1 LKCNTKPIP
10 LRNANAIVRIMPTTA
25 DAAVVAPSGRVFGRL
40 TVPGDKSIS
49 HRYAMLAALA
59 DGRSTITG
67 YSGGADCAATLACI
81 EALGA
86 TVERAGTTVQIT
98 GTAQDL
104 EQPVEPL
111 YAANSGTTM
120 RLLAGIAASHAFR
133 TVIGGDSSLTRR
145 PMRRVIDPLE
155 RMGARIGS
163 HDGCPP
169 LTIDGARLRG
179 ITYVPQVP
187 SAQVKSC
194 ILLAGLRAEGMTT
207 VEETT
212 PTRDHTER
220 ALDTFAVRVTRSSGV
235 VTIQGGQPLRARNL
249 TVPGDLSGAAF
260 WSVLAAGTADGDVTI
275 EDVGLNP
282 TRAAVLGILRRAGAR
297 VTTDGGDEAAA
308 EPAGTLRVECGEWRS
323 FEIDPT
329 EVPGVIDEI
338 PALAAL
344 AAMMPA
350 GRSLVVR
357 GARELRVKESD
368 RISALAA
375 GFAAMGSDIEEYEDG
390 FRLTARPLEGA
401 VVDAAHDHRLAMA
414 FAIAATK
421 ASAPVTI
428 RGAAVVDVSYPGF
441 FQTLAQLTQSRP

>member
-1 LKCNTKPIP
+1 
-10 LRNANAIVRIMPTTA
+10 MPTTA
-25 DAAVVAPSGRVFGRL
+25 DAAVVAPSGRALGRI

-59 DGRSTITG
+59 EGRSTIAG

-81 EALGA
+81 QALGA
-86 TVERAGTTVQIT
+86 RVERAGTTVQIT
-98 GTAQDL
+98 GTGYDL
-104 EQPVEPL
+104 APSAEPL

-120 RLLAGIAASHAFR
+120 RLMAGIVASHAFR
-133 TVIGGDSSLTRR
+133 TVIGGDGSLTRR
-145 PMRRVIDPLE
+145 PMRRIIDPLE
-155 RMGARIGS
+155 RMGAHIGS
-163 HDGCPP
+163 QDGRPP
-169 LTIDGARLRG
+169 LVIDGARLRG
-179 ITYVPQVP
+179 ITYAPQVP
-187 SAQVKSC
+187 SAQVKSGV
-194 ILLAGLRAEGMTT
+194 LLAGLRAEGMTT
-207 VEETT
+207 VEEST

-220 ALDTFAVRVTRSSGV
+220 ALETFAARVERSANA
-235 VTIQGGQPLRARNL
+235 VTIEGGQLLRAKTV

-260 WSVLAAGTADGDVTI
+260 WSVLAAGTAGGDVTI
-275 EDVGLNP
+275 EQVGLNP
-282 TRAAVLGILRRAGAR
+282 TRAAVLAILRRAGAR
-297 VTTDGGDEAAA
+297 VTSDGDDPSAA
-308 EPAGTLRVECGEWRS
+308 EPAGTLRVEYGEWRS
-323 FEIDPT
+323 FEIDPV

-368 RISALAA
+368 RISALAS

-390 FRLTARPLEGA
+390 FRLTARPLAGA

-421 ASAPVTI
+421 ASSPVTI
-428 RGAAVVDVSYPGF
+428 RGASVVDVSYPGF
-441 FQTLAQLTQSRP
+441 FDTLARLTRDEPRPERSASE